1 MDDVSDDLNIL
12 LSALD
17 LDLKGS
23 FDGEQGG
30 FATEGVQSGKQEED
44 LLTKSCGVV
53 LDQVRILEQALMPKR
68 PQQKLEWDADRIVDI
83 AVAHGMVRPAAALCG
98 GGSNSNDQ
106 PGR

>member
-1 MDDVSDDLNIL
+1 MDVVLENLSIL

-30 FATEGVQSGKQEED
+30 FATERVQSGEQQED
-44 LLTKSCGVV
+44 LFTKSCDVV
-53 LDQVRILEQALMPKR
+53 LDQVRALERALMAKG

-98 GGSNSNDQ
+98 GGSNSNGQ
-106 PGR
+106 TER